1 MSVSTSARAV
11 IEARRTRL
19 LSMPLSPTPNGCH
32 HHPMAKTSV
41 VARVLEGDR
50 LECQVTPEHGER
62 LTLTGKT
69 TDVEPA
75 VEGPSPLQ
83 KYQAIVDNAWAF
95 AKFAYLTVHL
105 PSHEEQKAAAK
116 SAKAHRNLT
125 EWMVGLADE
134 PATVTRQGWCSSCFA
149 HGQHQKVKLATGQ
162 VPAYLCCSCGTPTLP
177 CAAKDCDHMAVRK
190 QGPVRLPRFCAEH
203 RHEIPGF
210 EKASDNFV
218 AG

>member
-1 MSVSTSARAV
+1 
-11 IEARRTRL
+11 
-19 LSMPLSPTPNGCH
+19 
-32 HHPMAKTSV
+32 MAKTSV

-69 TDVEPA
+69 TDVEPT

-134 PATVTRQGWCSSCFA
+134 PATVTRQ
-149 HGQHQKVKLATGQ
+149 
-162 VPAYLCCSCGTPTLP
+162 
-177 CAAKDCDHMAVRK
+177 
-190 QGPVRLPRFCAEH
+190 
-203 RHEIPGF
+203 
-210 EKASDNFV
+210 
-218 AG
+218 